1 MGIDQSLSRQVRQS
15 DKPKRTVHPYV
26 AIEHRVLDS
35 PAYAALGFAARNLID
50 LMARQ
55 LTRDNNGHLQAT
67 FAWCKRYGFGSE
79 HTLRDAIADL
89 ISHGFIF
96 KTRSHGANGA
106 WARYALT
113 WLPIKKTDGLYLEN
127 FKPFA
132 YRDWVPKAMSNG
144 FSSRQKVQDQ
154 SGRKC
159 SFTPK
164 HPAESAGSGTAES
177 AVYETCCHGSA
188 EIQHSTT
195 QRKPVAWMPAY
206 LDRLAAHGLAGHQ
219 CFQIPDTLQ

>member
-1 MGIDQSLSRQVRQS
+1 MGVDQNEARRQRAS

-26 AIEHRVLDS
+26 ALEHRVIDS
-35 PAYAALGFAARNLID
+35 PAYAALGFAARNLLVLI
-50 LMARQ
+50 ARQ

-79 HTLRDAIADL
+79 HTLRDAISDL
-89 ISHGFIF
+89 VSHGFVF

-113 WLPIKKTDGLYLEN
+113 WIPIRKTDELYLEN
-127 FKPFA
+127 YRPFA
-132 YRDWVPKAMSNG
+132 YRDWFPIQMTNG
-144 FSSRQKVQDQ
+144 KSSRLKVQEH

-164 HPAESAGSGTAES
+164 LPAETAD
-177 AVYETCCHGSA
+177 YETCCHGSEVTLHLA
-188 EIQHSTT
+188 RAP
-195 QRKPVAWMPAY
+195 QRTGWIP
-206 LDRLAAHGLAGHQ
+206 LRISRHRDR
-219 CFQIPDTLQ
+219 